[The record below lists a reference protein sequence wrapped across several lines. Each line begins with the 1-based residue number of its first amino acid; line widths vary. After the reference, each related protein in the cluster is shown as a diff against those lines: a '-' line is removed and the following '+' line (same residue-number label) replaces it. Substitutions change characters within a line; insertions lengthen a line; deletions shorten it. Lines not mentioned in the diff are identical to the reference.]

1 MSVMPARA
9 WADEDLAVELAA
21 CPGKRLLVIGNH
33 DVDDFEQ
40 IGRGGFGPQYA
51 AAVCDTN
58 PVLVLTHVPLRR
70 IPPTAV
76 NGARPPARPAGYH
89 RPPMVFLSTSMCL
102 VGLAGTGP
110 GRRIMPRHRL
120 VLAAGAPSPG
130 VLRLPAHPHG
140 PAPGAGLRPPALSTS
155 EGRRRSRGSRCG
167 AAREPGCAARSTPVP
182 PAKSSPSR

>member
-1 MSVMPARA
+1 MNRTLLEQWRAGAFGRATRSSASAMSVMPARA

-89 RPPMVFLSTSMCL
+89 RPPITW
-102 VGLAGTGP
+102 P
-110 GRRIMPRHRL
+110 
-120 VLAAGAPSPG
+120 
-130 VLRLPAHPHG
+130 
-140 PAPGAGLRPPALSTS
+140 
-155 EGRRRSRGSRCG
+155 
-167 AAREPGCAARSTPVP
+167 
-182 PAKSSPSR
+182 